1 MPLARYFLVVGG
13 VLLALLFV
21 VDAGLPKIPLAE
33 QARVNLPLIRIHS
46 EHKWP
51 QRIVY
56 DTGLPTR
63 ISTSLAALE
72 TAAPVDATS
81 ADVAL
86 SPKQREA
93 FAQLQPPDAE
103 RLPRAGPESRQQKPP
118 PRRKF
123 ARKGMP
129 RLAMAR
135 PSQFGWFGKSFW

>member
-21 VDAGLPKIPLAE
+21 ADASLPKFPATE
-33 QARVNLPLIRIHS
+33 RAHANLPLIRIHS
-46 EHKWP
+46 DRKWP

-56 DTGLPTR
+56 DTGQPTG

-72 TAAPVDATS
+72 TDAPVDATS
-81 ADVAL
+81 ADIAFG
-86 SPKQREA
+86 PKQREA

-103 RLPRAGPESRQQKPP
+103 RLPRVAPESRPQKPP

-123 ARKGMP
+123 TRKGMP
-129 RLAMAR
+129 RFAMAR